1 VTDKASAAAA
11 EPDMLSALL
20 DHLPAGMRESLTP
33 AFDID
38 PQQFEWLGDESGRI
52 AGNLLLL
59 LERGW
64 PEMTVV
70 IGQLVVYALAWALA
84 VGVAAAVVGWVL
96 YLAVFGQLLRRG
108 WRTGR
113 LLGCF
118 TATVVVLC
126 AGAGG
131 GWAGLALGAGRA
143 MEDAI
148 EHRYVVERL
157 AAATFLAFALDE
169 GEDLREVDPEAVKG
183 LLDSAQ
189 QRSAESWSAFR
200 SHARAAGADANP
212 KPSGWL
218 RAELMV
224 GAVEK
229 LSGDGAPDL
238 SALHGILLAPAI
250 ADAGDRLPQTLSVRR
265 RAVSMVRGAV
275 YTQVATGLGFGLALP
290 LVGLGL
296 LGLVGSLVH
305 RSSRPP
311 EPTF

>member
-1 VTDKASAAAA
+1 MTEKTPAAAA

-20 DHLPAGMRESLTP
+20 DHLPAVVRESLTP

-70 IGQLVVYALAWALA
+70 IGQLVVFALAWALA

-96 YLAVFGQLLRRG
+96 YLAVFGPLLRRG
-108 WRTGR
+108 WQTGR

-118 TATVVVLC
+118 AATVVALC

-148 EHRYVVERL
+148 EQMRNPVTV
-157 AAATFLAFALDE
+157 AAMMVHMGMGD
-169 GEDLREVDPEAVKG
+169 DD
-183 LLDSAQ
+183 
-189 QRSAESWSAFR
+189 
-200 SHARAAGADANP
+200 ARNIGYGQP
-212 KPSGWL
+212 
-218 RAELMV
+218 M
-224 GAVEK
+224 
-229 LSGDGAPDL
+229 
-238 SALHGILLAPAI
+238 
-250 ADAGDRLPQTLSVRR
+250 
-265 RAVSMVRGAV
+265 
-275 YTQVATGLGFGLALP
+275 
-290 LVGLGL
+290 
-296 LGLVGSLVH
+296 
-305 RSSRPP
+305 
-311 EPTF
+311 